1 MEKWKTIVSVVLVFI
16 LGAVAGAL
24 VTHRI
29 YQQKIENIMKN
40 EPRTRS
46 EFIVQRLNHELHLD
60 TTQLEQLR
68 VIIKDTHTEIKNVR
82 KQFRPQMDEILA
94 RSQDKVR
101 AILRPDQLTKYEK
114 IMAERRKRREKE
126 ESSN

>member
-68 VIIKDTHTEIKNVR
+68 LIIKDTHTEIKNVR

>member
-1 MEKWKTIVSVVLVFI
+1 VSVVLVFV